1 MLRKIIYACCIV
13 FLFATPAFEQTYL
26 TRNGNVSFYS
36 HTPAEDIKAQNNEVV
51 GVLNAA
57 TGDVEIKLA
66 IKSFHFPKTSMEE
79 HFNNDDY
86 MASEK
91 FPKAGFKG
99 KITNISD
106 VNFSKDGTYNITVSG
121 NLTIRDVTKTIT
133 ATGTVTVSGASATL
147 ASTFTVKR
155 KEYNVIGESF
165 LQQRLAEDIQIMI
178 NCKCDKQ

>member
-1 MLRKIIYACCIV
+1 MLNKIIYCCCIAL
-13 FLFATPAFEQTYL
+13 FFATPAFEQVYL
-26 TRNGNVSFYS
+26 TRNGNVSIYS

-57 TGDVEIKLA
+57 TGDIEIKLA
-66 IKSFHFPKTSMEE
+66 IKSFHFLKTAMEE
-79 HFNNDDY
+79 HFNDDDY

-91 FPKAGFKG
+91 YPKAGFKG

-106 VNFSKDGTYNITVSG
+106 VNFSKDGTYNVTVSG
-121 NLTIRDVTKTIT
+121 DLTIRDVTKTIT
-133 ATGTVTVSGASATL
+133 ATGTVTVANGSPTL
-147 ASTFTVKR
+147 NSTFTVKR

-165 LQQRLAEDIQIMI
+165 LQQRLGEDIQITV